1 MGKLLNLRLFDL
13 IFVLFLVPLNFGL
26 SAIADVFVTNSLGF
40 CKLLCCV
47 YSLPSLLAGI
57 TAVIFVKRTVTQVF
71 YFFRPPYSNL
81 DCVEILVLES
91 VRKRLFLIPRRLM

>member
-1 MGKLLNLRLFDL
+1 MGKLLNFRLFDL

-26 SAIADVFVTNSLGF
+26 PAIADVFVTNSLGF

-57 TAVIFVKRTVTQVF
+57 TAVIFVKRTVLFEV
-71 YFFRPPYSNL
+71 RNL
-81 DCVEILVLES
+81 IELQLS
-91 VRKRLFLIPRRLM
+91 KGNL

>member
-1 MGKLLNLRLFDL
+1 MGKLLNFRLFDL

-40 CKLLCCV
+40 CKLCCV

-71 YFFRPPYSNL
+71 YFFRPPYSIL
-81 DCVEILVLES
+81 DCVERLVLES

>member
-1 MGKLLNLRLFDL
+1 MGKLLNFRLFDL

-71 YFFRPPYSNL
+71 YMKFFRPL
-81 DCVEILVLES
+81 ILVL
-91 VRKRLFLIPRRLM
+91 K